1 LYEFVRLYKQLSKT
15 LTSKSMSRS
24 FVEIHDHQPG
34 HLLSL
39 RTVECAERIVQIQ
52 AGTGAGIHSYIRD
65 IIYVVFSISLYFSDV
80 YRCVLNNGLLKIIC
94 AYSSNLCVHNMIQIA
109 LSTKKFSRLDRFGS
123 RTRQRHASTQA
134 SLFSSSHVMQK
145 GSSNNDT
152 LRAKQ
157 MREKYKY
164 ARRHSSMATV
174 SPLMHCGMHGGG
186 DDVES
191 YSMQQKFEMFQKS
204 VSTNALITQALQRRR
219 FSMVSVYFF
228 FLRMLVSM

>member
-1 LYEFVRLYKQLSKT
+1 
-15 LTSKSMSRS
+15 
-24 FVEIHDHQPG
+24 
-34 HLLSL
+34 
-39 RTVECAERIVQIQ
+39 
-52 AGTGAGIHSYIRD
+52 
-65 IIYVVFSISLYFSDV
+65 
-80 YRCVLNNGLLKIIC
+80 
-94 AYSSNLCVHNMIQIA
+94 MIQIA

-145 GSSNNDT
+145 GSSNNA

-174 SPLMHCGMHGGG
+174 SPLMHSGMHGGG